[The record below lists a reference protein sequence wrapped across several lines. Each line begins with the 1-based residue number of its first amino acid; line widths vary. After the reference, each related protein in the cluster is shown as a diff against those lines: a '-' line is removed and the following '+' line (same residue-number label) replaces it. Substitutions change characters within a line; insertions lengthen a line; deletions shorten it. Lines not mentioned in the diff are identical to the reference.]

1 MVQWIKNRPILLKI
15 FIVIF
20 FCGVIGYFLI
30 GAIFS
35 QAAKSPKTTLRK
47 IIIGSSHYILEDLT
61 NDPTLKKG
69 KQLSQVLMV
78 QIRYEGLPQPWTT
91 SELIPSYDQII
102 NSKESGFFRDH
113 DHDRM
118 EWNKDEDKRIPYN
131 ISFIRFQD
139 QFYLILKDGD
149 NKYIVK
155 PDFDHELNLKRWLLA
170 LLLVLGGVFSLVYFS
185 LRRILS
191 PIKDLDRGVKSVSE
205 GNFEL
210 QLPNKSQDELG
221 KLVVAF
227 NHMTQQVKELLY
239 SKEQLLL
246 DVSHELRSPL
256 TRAKVALE
264 LLPEGKNREGIK
276 DDLNTMQQMLTE
288 LLESARLDSVHGG
301 LNLSRQDFVVFT
313 QSILK
318 GYDDQGVGVVST
330 FPDNP
335 VFIMG
340 DVLRL
345 EMLIKNVVENALK
358 YSTPDCKPVQVELR
372 QANGGAI
379 LTVKDSGSG
388 IPEEDLPFILDPFYR
403 VDKSRSKKTGG
414 YGLGLSLCKKI
425 VEAHQGKLII
435 ESEVNIGSTVSIR
448 LPLAEG

>member
-1 MVQWIKNRPILLKI
+1 MVRWIKNRPILLKI
-15 FIVIF
+15 FFVIF
-20 FCGVIGYFLI
+20 FCGAIGYFLI
-30 GAIFS
+30 GGIFS
-35 QAAKSPKTTLRK
+35 SAAKSPKATLRK
-47 IIIGSSHYILEDLT
+47 IIIGSSHYILEDLAE
-61 NDPTLKKG
+61 DPTLKKG
-69 KQLSQVLMV
+69 KQLSQALMV
-78 QIRYEGLPQPWTT
+78 QIRYEGLPQSWTT
-91 SELIPSYDQII
+91 SESLPSYHQIK
-102 NSKESGFFRDH
+102 NSKESDFFRDH

-118 EWNKDEDKRIPYN
+118 KWNNVEDKRIPYN
-131 ISFIRFQD
+131 ISFRRFHD
-139 QFYLILKDGD
+139 QFYLILRDG
-149 NKYIVK
+149 NNRFIVK
-155 PDFDHELNLKRWLLA
+155 PNFDHELNLKRWLLA
-170 LLLVLGGVFSLVYFS
+170 LLLVLGGVFSLIYF
-185 LRRILS
+185 LLKRILS
-191 PIKDLDRGVKSVSE
+191 PIKELDKGVKSVSE

-210 QLPNKSQDELG
+210 QLTSKSQDELG
-221 KLVVAF
+221 KLVIAF

-301 LNLSRQDFVVFT
+301 LNLSRQDIVVFT

-318 GYDDQGVGVVST
+318 GYDDQGVGVLGT

-345 EMLIKNVVENALK
+345 EMLIKNIVENALK
-358 YSTPDCKPVQVELR
+358 YSAPDCKPVQVELR
-372 QANGGAI
+372 QANGGVI

-388 IPEEDLPFILDPFYR
+388 IPKKDLPYILDPFYR

-414 YGLGLSLCKKI
+414 YGLGLSLCKKV

-435 ESEVNIGSTVSIR
+435 ESEVGIGSTVSIH
-448 LPLAEG
+448 LPLAQD